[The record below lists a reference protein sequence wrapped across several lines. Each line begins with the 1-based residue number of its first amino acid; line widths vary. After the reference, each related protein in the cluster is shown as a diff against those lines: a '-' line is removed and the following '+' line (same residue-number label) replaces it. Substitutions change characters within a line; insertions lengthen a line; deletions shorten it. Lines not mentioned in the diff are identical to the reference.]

1 MSATAPALA
10 TWEDLLALGE
20 GVRAEVIAG
29 VIEVAPAPLPEH
41 ARAAGSL
48 VRAVG
53 GPFDGDDDRGGPGGW
68 WILAEVDVRL
78 GRHDIVRPDL
88 SGWRR
93 ERLPSPWG
101 MRPIDVVPDWVC
113 EIVSPSSARIDR
125 VKKRALYAR
134 AGVAYYWIVDVAA
147 RTVEALALVEGT
159 WRDAGSFDEDEPAR
173 IPPFDAITLELSRL
187 FPPEQAN
194 RAE

>member
-1 MSATAPALA
+1 MSATAPARA

-20 GVRAEVIAG
+20 GARAEVIAG
-29 VIEVAPAPLPEH
+29 VLELAPAPLPEH
-41 ARAAGSL
+41 ALAAGSL
-48 VRAVG
+48 NHLVG
-53 GPFDGDDDRGGPGGW
+53 GPFHFDGGGPGGW
-68 WILAEVDVRL
+68 WILAEVDVSL
-78 GRHDIVRPDL
+78 GRHDIVRPDV

-101 MRPIDVVPDWVC
+101 MRPIEVVPDWVC

-134 AGVAYYWIVDVAA
+134 AGVGHYWIVDVAE
-147 RTVEALALVEGT
+147 RTVEALALVDDT

-194 RAE
+194 PTE